1 MGLLEV
7 SLCDITR
14 VSCVIYFLCLFY
26 YCFYLFFLWRS
37 NSCKKVYLY
46 DKDILLMLFFLA
58 LFFINLW
65 LGGFFCCISFLQF
78 LLISLFCFWR
88 LSSLLFLSLGFVV
101 LSLSHLL
108 FLGYLTP
115 SCVRFLNYSKEGEE
129 TFIWMFSFPEACR
142 GGGEQMLGW
151 RSWNLLFFFLMT

>member
-1 MGLLEV
+1 MLYIFSV
-7 SLCDITR
+7 CFITVFIFFFFEDLTVVR
-14 VSCVIYFLCLFY
+14 KYIYTIKI
-26 YCFYLFFLWRS
+26 YCWCS
-37 NSCKKVYLY
+37 
-46 DKDILLMLFFLA
+46 FFLA
-58 LFFINLW
+58 VFFINLW
-65 LGGFFCCISFLQF
+65 LGGFFCCISFLQC
-78 LLISLFCFWR
+78 LLISLFWFWR
-88 LSSLLFLSLGFVV
+88 LSSLLFFSLGFVV
-101 LSLSHLL
+101 LSLFHLL